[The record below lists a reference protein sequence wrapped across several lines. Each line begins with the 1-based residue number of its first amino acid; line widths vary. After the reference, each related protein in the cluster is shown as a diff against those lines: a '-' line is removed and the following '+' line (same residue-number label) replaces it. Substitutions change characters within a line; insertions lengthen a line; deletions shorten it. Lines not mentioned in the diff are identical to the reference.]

1 MKSAPV
7 FSVGVSACT
16 QVGRATQRAAT
27 FIAGSFLCFGAA
39 LAFCNQASSEN
50 RLEYLFFVGVVP
62 AVVSYLSGY
71 IVRLT
76 LEFSCELCEAAA
88 ARCLRLLSHLA
99 VYLAIRTGARVVAL
113 ADGSERL
120 IGLSLLMIGRCAE
133 RYDFR
138 RKAYRVHRW
147 SWRTRNAIFQFLCLL
162 IRSTARFLIELQHL
176 FERTRREQIARH
188 AEQFPAD
195 SELRSSRARE

>member
-1 MKSAPV
+1 VNPLAPKW
-7 FSVGVSACT
+7 VGLLKEQLRLLPGHSYALERRLLLQPSIFREPT
-16 QVGRATQRAAT
+16 SI
-27 FIAGSFLCFGAA
+27 FI
-39 LAFCNQASSEN
+39 
-50 RLEYLFFVGVVP
+50 FVGVVP

-71 IVRLT
+71 IVRLM
-76 LEFSCELCEAAA
+76 LEFSWELCEAAA
-88 ARCLRLLSHLA
+88 ARCLRLLSDLA
-99 VYLAIRTGARVVAL
+99 VYLAIRTSARVVAL
-113 ADGSERL
+113 ADGSERV

-133 RYDFR
+133 SYDFR
-138 RKAYRVHRW
+138 RKAYRVYRW
-147 SWRTRNAIFQFLCLL
+147 SWRTRNAIFRFLCLL

>member
-7 FSVGVSACT
+7 FSVGESACT
-16 QVGRATQRAAT
+16 QVGGATQRAAT

-39 LAFCNQASSEN
+39 LAFCNQASSES

-88 ARCLRLLSHLA
+88 ARCLRLLSDLA

-113 ADGSERL
+113 ADGSERV

-138 RKAYRVHRW
+138 RKDRVYRW
-147 SWRTRNAIFQFLCLL
+147 SWRTRNAIFRFLCLL

-176 FERTRREQIARH
+176 FERTRRDQIARH